1 MATRINRVVTGIAA
15 GAGTRVG
22 ILAGVLAASALPVAA
37 QVPVGTANTNAS
49 SGVHFL
55 LGGFVGRFELDGAGR
70 TDLFGGRAGV
80 GLGEIV
86 QITGFYWRGFDSS
99 ADSITA
105 DNAWGGELQ
114 LNLNAGFGIA
124 PFVTGGLARVHPD
137 GTADQTA
144 AIAGAGLTFP
154 LGPVLLNAAARDY
167 MFGVTGLENGD
178 SPEGVTHN
186 WLYSAGVKIALGSR
200 RRRAVIAAA
209 PPPADAR
216 ALRAANAELA
226 ALRDSLIAAG
236 TSVEEAASLVARS
249 AAFDSLVTPRN
260 YQSERRIEIPIPT
273 EGSITLRYGPERAAA
288 AAPILVTTPAAA
300 AARAVSETGVAA
312 PVPLPTPPAG
322 ATLDD
327 ATLRTWL
334 EQVVTAEVSRQVAS
348 QLARPAAPPVLTQS
362 QLDALAQRVLD
373 GVMAS
378 VVPQLDQAQARRMND
393 LREDLRVA
401 LSDQRADVL
410 ESLARTE
417 SPPASRAAID
427 TRPAPAPRPSA
438 PADIPV
444 PGNEPGLGER
454 QQDAAR
460 VAAAR
465 DDAAQ
470 RAALAAIAG
479 AHPRFVA
486 AAETPRGPAAVL
498 SDAAFESGA
507 ALVSG
512 SARPVVAAV
521 AELLRSHPER
531 RIYIHGHTDAVGTEL
546 QNQRL
551 SELRAEA
558 VRSLLVQEGIDPD
571 ILFAIGYGQAR
582 PVADN
587 STDRGRALNR
597 RVEIVIGERRSVAAR

>member
-1 MATRINRVVTGIAA
+1 MVTRTNRVVTGIPA
-15 GAGTRVG
+15 GAGTRVVFLAG
-22 ILAGVLAASALPVAA
+22 ILATSALPVAA
-37 QVPVGTANTNAS
+37 QVPVGAAATNAS

-55 LGGFVGRFELDGAGR
+55 LGGFVGRFDIDGAGR

-105 DNAWGGELQ
+105 NNAWGGELQ

-167 MFGVTGLENGD
+167 MFGVTGLENED

-216 ALRAANAELA
+216 ALRAASAELA

-236 TSVEEAASLVARS
+236 TPVEEAASIVARS
-249 AAFDSLVTPRN
+249 AASDSLFTSRN

-288 AAPILVTTPAAA
+288 APIVVTTPAAA
-300 AARAVSETGVAA
+300 AARAATETGVAA
-312 PVPLPTPPAG
+312 PVPLPTSPA
-322 ATLDD
+322 ALDD
-327 ATLRTWL
+327 AALRAWM
-334 EQVVTAEVSRQVAS
+334 EQVVAAEVSRQVAS
-348 QLARPAAPPVLTQS
+348 QLARPAAAPVLSQS

-373 GVMAS
+373 GVMTS

-401 LSDQRADVL
+401 LSDQRAEVL
-410 ESLARTE
+410 ESQARAE
-417 SPPASRAAID
+417 SPPARRAAID
-427 TRPAPAPRPSA
+427 TRPAPAPSPSA
-438 PADIPV
+438 PADVPV
-444 PGNEPGLGER
+444 PGSDPVMGER
-454 QQDAAR
+454 PQDAAR

-465 DDAAQ
+465 DEAAQ
-470 RAALAAIAG
+470 RAALAAIAR

-486 AAETPRGPAAVL
+486 AAETSRGPAAVL

-521 AELLRSHPER
+521 AALLRSHPDR

-558 VRSLLVQEGIDPD
+558 VRSLLVQEGIEPD
-571 ILFAIGYGQAR
+571 MLFAIGYGQGR

-587 STDRGRALNR
+587 ATDRGRALNR